1 MTQLT
6 KKVGNNEL
14 KLLSFTEQKLQ
25 GLKRRCPNNGR
36 EAYILSVEKKWETY
50 AFNRSD
56 ENLMNDLLKTLSYK
70 IEMVAKYWGKNWRD
84 KRLSSSDFESVF
96 YEAAFK
102 LCDEYEWSSE
112 FYFYETL
119 LLIFERRAIDLT
131 RKFKTQRGRFEADI
145 LSLKEE
151 TVETSADTVDVEK
164 EVLNRNVVTQVL
176 TDEALT
182 IQEKKLLQ
190 EIYKNPDGSYKEW
203 AEAIGLKHHQQ
214 IIRMLQKVKRKVSH
228 IFL

>member
-1 MTQLT
+1 MTHLT

-14 KLLSFTEQKLQ
+14 KPLSFTEQKLQ
-25 GLKRRCPNNGR
+25 GLKRRCPNNGK
-36 EAYILSVEKKWETY
+36 EAYILSVEKKWEAY

-70 IEMVAKYWGKNWRD
+70 IEMLAKYWGKNWRD
-84 KRLSSSDFESVF
+84 KRLSPSDFESVF

-112 FYFYETL
+112 FYFYETI

-131 RKFKTQRGRFEADI
+131 RKFKTQRGGFEASI
-145 LSLKEE
+145 LPLKEE
-151 TVETSADTVDVEK
+151 IVETFADAVDIEK
-164 EVLNRNVVTQVL
+164 EVLNRNLVTEIL
-176 TDEALT
+176 NDKALT

-190 EIYKNPDGSYKEW
+190 EIYNNPDASYKDW
-203 AEAIGLKHHQQ
+203 AEVIGLKHHQQ
-214 IIRMLQKVKRKVSH
+214 VIRMLQRIKCK
-228 IFL
+228 IFHVFL